1 MKFAKRVRSTQRGD
15 DDRQPTGSTIG
26 KGDVKSMLISHDKG
40 NQGHR
45 GSVFPLNKRTIMDS
59 LMRRIPSHWLVV
71 GLYVALVAFAVIAF
85 RNPV

>member
-1 MKFAKRVRSTQRGD
+1 
-15 DDRQPTGSTIG
+15 
-26 KGDVKSMLISHDKG
+26 
-40 NQGHR
+40 
-45 GSVFPLNKRTIMDS
+45 MDS

>member
-1 MKFAKRVRSTQRGD
+1 M
-15 DDRQPTGSTIG
+15 
-26 KGDVKSMLISHDKG
+26 KSMLISHSKG
-40 NQGHR
+40 NQAHG

>member
-1 MKFAKRVRSTQRGD
+1 
-15 DDRQPTGSTIG
+15 
-26 KGDVKSMLISHDKG
+26 MLISHSKG
-40 NQGHR
+40 NQAHG

>member
-1 MKFAKRVRSTQRGD
+1 MTIVMLPEH
-15 DDRQPTGSTIG
+15 DRPGN
-26 KGDVKSMLISHDKG
+26 VKSMLISHDKG
-40 NQGHR
+40 NQTYR
-45 GSVFPLNKRTIMDS
+45 GSVLPLNKRTIMDS